1 MDKVALDKITY
12 GLYVSGV
19 KDEKY
24 FGGCIVDAF
33 VQVTLD
39 PPTVIYS
46 SMKKN
51 RSSELL
57 LPGTEF
63 SISVLPENVS
73 PFIISNFGFQSAR
86 VADKWANV
94 KHHIVDGLP
103 VLDDAAAFFRCS
115 VIDVRDLGTHNLL
128 YCSVL
133 DATDSERKPLVYDMY
148 RQSMKR
154 EATELFMAYKKTGIS
169 PLL

>member
-1 MDKVALDKITY
+1 MDKAALDKITY

-19 KDEKY
+19 KDDKH

-39 PPTVIYS
+39 PPTVVYS
-46 SMKKN
+46 GMKKN
-51 RSSELL
+51 RSTELL
-57 LPGTEF
+57 TVGAEF
-63 SISVLPENVS
+63 TISVLPDKVS
-73 PFIISNFGFQSAR
+73 PFIISNFGFQSSR

-133 DATDSERKPLVYDMY
+133 DATDTDKKPLVYDTY
-148 RQSMKR
+148 RQSMKK
-154 EATELFMAYKKTGIS
+154 EATELFMEYKKTGIS

>member
-33 VQVTLD
+33 VQVMLE

-46 SMKKN
+46 TMNKN
-51 RSSELL
+51 RTTELL
-57 LPGTEF
+57 TAGTEF
-63 SISVLPENVS
+63 TISVLPDNVS
-73 PFIISNFGFQSAR
+73 PFIISNFGFQSGR

-103 VLDDAAAFFRCS
+103 VLDDVAAFFRCK
-115 VIDVRDLGTHNLL
+115 VIDARNLGTHTLL

-133 DATDSERKPLVYDMY
+133 DATDTEHKPLVYDTY
-148 RQSMKR
+148 RQTMKK
-154 EATELFMAYKKTGIS
+154 EATDLFMAYKKTGIS

>member
-1 MDKVALDKITY
+1 MDKAALDKITY

-19 KDEKY
+19 KDEKN

-33 VQVTLD
+33 VQVTLE

-51 RSSELL
+51 RTTELL
-57 LPGTEF
+57 TAETEF
-63 SISVLPENVS
+63 TISVLPDNVS
-73 PFIISNFGFQSAR
+73 PFIISNFGFQSGR
-86 VADKWANV
+86 VVDKWANV
-94 KHHIVDGLP
+94 KHHLIDGLP
-103 VLDDAAAFFRCS
+103 VLEDVAAFFRCK
-115 VIDVRDLGTHNLL
+115 VIDARDLGTHSLL

-133 DATDSERKPLVYDMY
+133 DATDTERKPLVYDTY
-148 RQSMKR
+148 RQSMKK
-154 EATELFMAYKKTGIS
+154 EATDLFMAYKKTGIS